1 MKKHIPTEK
10 SIVKSILEYLK
21 TVPKCRAIKMQG
33 TYRRGGE
40 PDIFCCYKGRMVL
53 LEAKRPGNKP
63 TMLQEATL
71 KMWAEAGAVA
81 AVVYS
86 VDDVKEILEAIP

>member
-10 SIVKSILEYLK
+10 SITKSILTYLNSIK
-21 TVPKCRAIKMQG
+21 GCRAVKMQG
-33 TYRRGGE
+33 TINRAGE
-40 PDIFCCYKGRMVL
+40 PDVFCCYKGRLVL
-53 LEAKRPGNKP
+53 FEVKRPGNKP

-71 KMWAEAGAVA
+71 GMWHEAGAVT

-86 VDDVKEILEAIP
+86 VDDVKKVLEAIL

>member
-1 MKKHIPTEK
+1 MTKHIPTEK

-33 TYRRGGE
+33 TINRAGE
-40 PDIFCCYKGRMVL
+40 PDIFCCYKGRLVL
-53 LEAKRPGNKP
+53 FEVKRPGNKP
-63 TMLQEATL
+63 TMLQAAVL
-71 KMWAEAGAVA
+71 RKWREAGAVT

-86 VDDVKEILEAIP
+86 VDDAKKVLEGIL